1 MSRSAVGAVMIAATV
16 VSSAVGYW
24 FGFREALNFGVAA
37 ELLPRGSIATV
48 QLEQLEQVKTQKV
61 KDALAFDADNGLL
74 WAHELFGH
82 PLRDLLASIWRF
94 NFYPGYEEYVK
105 RLAA

>member
-1 MSRSAVGAVMIAATV
+1 MSRGAVVAVMIAPTV

-37 ELLPRGSIATV
+37 ELLPRGSLAIV
-48 QLEQLEQVKTQKV
+48 QREKLKQGETQKA

-74 WAHELFGH
+74 WADELFGH
-82 PLRDLLASIWRF
+82 PLRDLLASIWRS